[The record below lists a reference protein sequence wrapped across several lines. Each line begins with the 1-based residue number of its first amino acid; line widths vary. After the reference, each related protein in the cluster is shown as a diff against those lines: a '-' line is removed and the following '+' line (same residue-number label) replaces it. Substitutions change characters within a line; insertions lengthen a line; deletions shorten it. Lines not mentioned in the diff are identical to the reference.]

1 MTLFALGQP
10 LQVEMLIS
18 SIHYVPRSIFFKKF
32 ASMYTNTLMHTV
44 LVSYLLLG
52 FFTIHYF
59 EIQCINTG
67 CGSVTV
73 TPLLQYYCNKGVTVT
88 LPHPVVLAKIQKL
101 LTY

>member
-59 EIQCINTG
+59 EIQCINSASKNSKTINILTLKIIQF
-67 CGSVTV
+67 GSFKNTSTV
-73 TPLLQYYCNKGVTVT
+73 I
-88 LPHPVVLAKIQKL
+88 VLMKVEF
-101 LTY
+101 